1 VLVVLD
7 LDKEMR
13 VEANVLE
20 YATGG
25 VLFMKCEDEKWRPVV
40 FISKSLN
47 EAERNYKIHNKEIL
61 VIIRCLDKWRHLLEG
76 AQNKFEIWSDH
87 KNLEYFI
94 SSQKLNH
101 RQA

>member
-1 VLVVLD
+1 MLVVPD

-13 VEANVLE
+13 VEANALE

-25 VLFMKCEDEKWRPVV
+25 VLFMKCEDEKWRPVA

-61 VIIRCLDKWRHLLEG
+61 VIIRCLDK
-76 AQNKFEIWSDH
+76 
-87 KNLEYFI
+87 
-94 SSQKLNH
+94 
-101 RQA
+101 